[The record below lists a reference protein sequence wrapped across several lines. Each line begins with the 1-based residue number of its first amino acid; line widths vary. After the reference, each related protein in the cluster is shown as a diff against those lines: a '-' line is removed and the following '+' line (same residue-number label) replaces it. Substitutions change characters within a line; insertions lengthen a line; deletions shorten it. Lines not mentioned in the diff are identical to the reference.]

1 MLQTYANHELPS
13 SLWTN
18 YKYID
23 LMPEGDLND
32 CVAICNGLTKNIKCD
47 YFAYTSDPVPRCYIG
62 ELECPRV
69 QPNENP
75 IDPSILTGLETT
87 THIKPGKVFQDSIN
101 QGYLFLY
108 LGVLKKEGS

>member
-75 IDPSILTGLETT
+75 LDASILTGLETT
-87 THIKPGKVFQDSIN
+87 TYIKPGKVFQHSIN

-108 LGVLKKEGS
+108 LGVLN